1 MRVLICHLD
10 TSLVVCGKWSQVNG
24 HTYFSIATT
33 HAMPPPRKQM
43 HDLSNT
49 TPWPARHR
57 KVQKQPALLL
67 QANQPTKAIS
77 YPREE
82 KLVRYGIPRPSCGQ
96 PHPCELHLVDRRP
109 GDTVTTQRMISS
121 HRCGPQLRTGPGRNC
136 AEPHLGDV
144 LNGRRRAESEGDGE

>member
-1 MRVLICHLD
+1 MSRRCEDLACHGDSTSARSADCACEFLICHLD
-10 TSLVVCGKWSQVNG
+10 TSLVLCARWSQCG
-24 HTYFSIATT
+24 DHIYFSIATT

-43 HDLSNT
+43 HDLSST

-57 KVQKQPALLL
+57 KMQKQPALLL

-77 YPREE
+77 YPSEE

-109 GDTVTTQRMISS
+109 GDTVTAQRMMSL
-121 HRCGPQLRTGPGRNC
+121 HRCGKSAAKVIG
-136 AEPHLGDV
+136 
-144 LNGRRRAESEGDGE
+144 